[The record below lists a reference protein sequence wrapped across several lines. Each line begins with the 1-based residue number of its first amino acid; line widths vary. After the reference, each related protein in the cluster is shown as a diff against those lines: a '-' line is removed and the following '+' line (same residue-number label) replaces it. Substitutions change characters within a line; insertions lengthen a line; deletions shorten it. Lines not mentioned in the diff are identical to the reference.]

1 MTAVIIILVLLA
13 MFLMS
18 VLAYFWNRITD
29 FEKHVSKY
37 ISDRQCDVLSNPTI
51 DAGRDRYD
59 ELGITGVKINEYIR
73 HAKAMPWKH
82 GD

>member
-1 MTAVIIILVLLA
+1 MTAVIITLVLFA

-18 VLAYFWNRITD
+18 VLAYFWSRITD

-37 ISDRQCDVLSNPTI
+37 ISDRQCDVLSNPTMT
-51 DAGRDRYD
+51 AGRDRYD
-59 ELGITGVKINEYIR
+59 ELGITGAKINEYIR
-73 HAKAMPWKH
+73 HAKAPPWKH